1 MERFTLT
8 PNDDLMWT
16 VCDKETGVII
26 DFREGLFNDIQDVRT
41 PANMTADQMATL
53 PTTMREIGDWM
64 AQHHHNVAMCRP
76 HHRAEALWTLARE
89 EYWVTMADALKS
101 LIIDFGRNQAAQYLY
116 DEIEDY
122 LADVSGAPL
131 TIAKATNLGGS
142 ISLLSDGAAWEALMM
157 VLTYWRYKADD
168 IDIYDWAHDLLW
180 WPTWCPNALLHDDN
194 DQDNEEE

>member
-8 PNDDLMWT
+8 PNDNLMWT

-26 DFREGLFNDIQDVRT
+26 DFREGLFNDTQDVRT

-64 AQHHHNVAMCRP
+64 AQHHHDVAMCHP

-89 EYWVTMADALKS
+89 EYWVTMVDAMKS
-101 LIIDFGRNQAAQYLY
+101 LVIDFDQNQAAQYLY

-122 LADVSGAPL
+122 LLCEDNDLNAMQVH
-131 TIAKATNLGGS
+131 NLLGS
-142 ISLLSDGAAWEALMM
+142 ISLLSNGAAWEVFMII
-157 VLTYWRYKADD
+157 LTYWRYKAADVD
-168 IDIYDWAHDLLW
+168 IWDWARNLLW
-180 WPTWCPNALLHDDN
+180 WPAWTPMEILENDDEN
-194 DQDNEEE
+194 EQDEV

>member
-26 DFREGLFNDIQDVRT
+26 DFREGLFNDTQDVRT

-64 AQHHHNVAMCRP
+64 AQHHHDVAMCHP

-89 EYWVTMADALKS
+89 EYWVTMVDAMKS
-101 LIIDFGRNQAAQYLY
+101 LVIDFDQNQAAQYLY

-122 LADVSGAPL
+122 LLCEDNDLNAMQVH
-131 TIAKATNLGGS
+131 NLLGS
-142 ISLLSDGAAWEALMM
+142 ISLLSNSAAWEVFMII
-157 VLTYWRYKADD
+157 LTYWRYKAADVD
-168 IDIYDWAHDLLW
+168 IWDWARNLLW
-180 WPTWCPNALLHDDN
+180 WPAWTPMEILENDDEN
-194 DQDNEEE
+194 EQDEV

>member
-16 VCDKETGVII
+16 VCDKETGVSI
-26 DFREGLFNDIQDVRT
+26 DFREGLFNDTQEAHT

-89 EYWVTMADALKS
+89 EYWVTMADAMKS
-101 LIIDFGRNQAAQYLY
+101 LVIDFDRNQAAQYLY

-122 LADVSGAPL
+122 LLCEDNDLNAMQVH
-131 TIAKATNLGGS
+131 NLLGS
-142 ISLLSDGAAWEALMM
+142 ISLLSNGAAWEVFMII
-157 VLTYWRYKADD
+157 LTYWRYKAADVD
-168 IDIYDWAHDLLW
+168 IWDWARNLLW
-180 WPTWCPNALLHDDN
+180 WPAWTPMEILENDDEN
-194 DQDNEEE
+194 EQDEV

>member
-16 VCDKETGVII
+16 VCDNETGVII
-26 DFREGLFNDIQDVRT
+26 DFREGLFNDTQDVRT

-64 AQHHHNVAMCRP
+64 AQHHHDVAMCRP

-89 EYWVTMADALKS
+89 EYWVTMVDAMKS
-101 LIIDFGRNQAAQYLY
+101 LIIDFDRNQAAQYLY

-122 LADVSGAPL
+122 LLCEDNDLNAMQVH
-131 TIAKATNLGGS
+131 NLLGS
-142 ISLLSDGAAWEALMM
+142 ISLLSNGAAWEVFMM
-157 VLTYWRYKADD
+157 VLTYWRYKAEDVD
-168 IDIYDWAHDLLW
+168 IWDWARNLLW
-180 WPTWCPNALLHDDN
+180 WPAWTPIEILENDDEN
-194 DQDNEEE
+194 EQDEV